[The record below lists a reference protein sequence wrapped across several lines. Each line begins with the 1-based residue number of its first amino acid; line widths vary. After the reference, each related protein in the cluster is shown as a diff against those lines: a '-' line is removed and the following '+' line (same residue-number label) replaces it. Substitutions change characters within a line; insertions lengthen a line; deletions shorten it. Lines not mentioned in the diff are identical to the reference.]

1 MIKDIKKLPD
11 KFTVIVPV
19 YNSHNTIKKV
29 LDNLEPLSDSG
40 IEIIISDNCSND
52 GTKDILNQYKSKGN
66 YTIIYQDKNTGTKN
80 TGYENLRFLLQQV
93 STKWVLPIG
102 SDDYLIN
109 AGLLKSEFQKYTR
122 YKNIVGMS
130 FNSQFLYSYGLVAD
144 KCNRSLIGSDLIRF
158 IKFYLFPGCNSRFY
172 GIIRKDLLLGNFPLE
187 PYYANDIVLSA
198 KILENGNWY
207 YNKKIILHREK
218 GTSSDQ
224 LALRSSYG
232 YKGMKALLPPFKFV
246 KDLMN
251 LNSSRNLIVK
261 MAILLLYFRYAVSPI
276 KHYLNRK

>member
-130 FNSQFLYSYGLVAD
+130 FNSQ
-144 KCNRSLIGSDLIRF
+144 
-158 IKFYLFPGCNSRFY
+158 
-172 GIIRKDLLLGNFPLE
+172 
-187 PYYANDIVLSA
+187 
-198 KILENGNWY
+198 
-207 YNKKIILHREK
+207 
-218 GTSSDQ
+218 
-224 LALRSSYG
+224 
-232 YKGMKALLPPFKFV
+232 
-246 KDLMN
+246 
-251 LNSSRNLIVK
+251 
-261 MAILLLYFRYAVSPI
+261 
-276 KHYLNRK
+276 